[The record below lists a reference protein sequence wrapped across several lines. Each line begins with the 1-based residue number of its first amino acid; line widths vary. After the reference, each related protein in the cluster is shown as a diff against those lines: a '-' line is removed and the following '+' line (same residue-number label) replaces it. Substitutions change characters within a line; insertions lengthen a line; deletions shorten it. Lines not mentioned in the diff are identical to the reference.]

1 MPAKKKAPLF
11 FAARKKKA
19 GTGLD
24 FSPKKNQSRLG
35 APPGQPGRIFF
46 SRLGR
51 AGTGLVFLFR
61 GPGRDW
67 IFFFVE
73 RLAWGRDWI
82 FFFETGLDFSLLE
95 QSAEPRSKDS
105 QRKSRP
111 TGKPSSNEKSSP
123 VSEACRGGLVGFFF
137 RGPRKKIQSRLGG
150 PPGRPGRIFF
160 SRPGRAGTGLAFL
173 LFISQMRKIQI
184 RIFRGARKI
193 QSRRLFIS
201 PRKKKSSPVEP
212 KNPVPSGALLPA
224 TLEALRIP

>member
-1 MPAKKKAPLF
+1 MEAGLRGPREKKRIF
-11 FAARKKKA
+11 FWRREKKA

-24 FSPKKNQSRLG
+24 FSPKKKPVPSRSPAG
-35 APPGQPGRIFF
+35 AAWSDFF

-67 IFFFVE
+67 IFFRGTAGLGT
-73 RLAWGRDWI
+73 RLD
-82 FFFETGLDFSLLE
+82 FFSETGLDFSLLE

-137 RGPRKKIQSRLGG
+137 RGPAG
-150 PPGRPGRIFF
+150 PGRDWFFYFADAKNPDPDF
-160 SRPGRAGTGLAFL
+160 SR
-173 LFISQMRKIQI
+173 
-184 RIFRGARKI
+184 GAKNPVP
-193 QSRRLFIS
+193 S
-201 PRKKKSSPVEP
+201 PLYFAAKKKSSPVEP
-212 KNPVPSGALLPA
+212 KNPVPSGALGTNHLYV
-224 TLEALRIP
+224 L